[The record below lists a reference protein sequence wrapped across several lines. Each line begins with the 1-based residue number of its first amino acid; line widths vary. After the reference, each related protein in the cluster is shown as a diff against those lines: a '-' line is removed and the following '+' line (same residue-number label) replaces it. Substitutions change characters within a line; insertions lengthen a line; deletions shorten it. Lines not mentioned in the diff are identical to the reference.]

1 MFNTCQAS
9 LRGMRQRRDGV
20 IINIASWAGHYAAYS
35 TPAMR
40 ATLLKPAEVAHM
52 VTHVAGLPAH
62 VCINDILMSPNIQTG
77 VCFNPS
83 ALAD

>member
-1 MFNTCQAS
+1 
-9 LRGMRQRRDGV
+9 
-20 IINIASWAGHYAAYS
+20 
-35 TPAMR
+35 MR
-40 ATLLKPAEVAHM
+40 ATLLKPADVAQM

-62 VCINDILMSPNIQTG
+62 VCINDILMSPNIQAG